1 MGFGNGDR
9 GSPGIALWR
18 LEMKMGGK
26 AIFSMSGPHL
36 NWPCQ
41 AWFTS
46 VIYSALNLL
55 QTTAQAGEDASVW
68 LGRYEPAPWTQS
80 SIDGNP
86 SATLDELCE
95 YRQVASPP

>member
-1 MGFGNGDR
+1 
-9 GSPGIALWR
+9 
-18 LEMKMGGK
+18 MKMGGK

-80 SIDGNP
+80 SIDRNP